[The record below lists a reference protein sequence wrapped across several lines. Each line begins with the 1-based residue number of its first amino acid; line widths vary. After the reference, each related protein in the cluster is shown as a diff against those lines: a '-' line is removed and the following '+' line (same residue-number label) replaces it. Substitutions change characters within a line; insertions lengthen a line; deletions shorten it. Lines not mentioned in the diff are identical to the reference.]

1 MDAVDV
7 TKGYVIIGTIIH
19 VASSRQGIEASGMA
33 SVLGLLGTAVMIH
46 NGCSRCNQRI
56 GYHRHYRIRCLLPP
70 RNRGVGHGGS
80 TGAVGYHSRCNQR
93 IGYHRHYRTGCLL
106 PPRNRGVGHGVF
118 TGDVGRN
125 INPTSTGPQ
134 PRVAHLRLRR
144 RHLVIR
150 SDETLDNYNGL
161 YTACVPLRLA
171 EMIKSTR
178 PFQLI
183 VCEFKKTSDVITF
196 ADLIYGGATII
207 LGNVI

>member
-1 MDAVDV
+1 
-7 TKGYVIIGTIIH
+7 
-19 VASSRQGIEASGMA
+19 MA
-33 SVLGLLGTAVMIH
+33 SVLGLLGTAVIIH
-46 NGCSRCNQRI
+46 NGC
-56 GYHRHYRIRCLLPP
+56 
-70 RNRGVGHGGS
+70 
-80 TGAVGYHSRCNQR
+80 SRCNQR

-178 PFQLI
+178 PFQSVNSRKLLMLKHLRI
-183 VCEFKKTSDVITF
+183 SFMVVLQSF
-196 ADLIYGGATII
+196 
-207 LGNVI
+207 